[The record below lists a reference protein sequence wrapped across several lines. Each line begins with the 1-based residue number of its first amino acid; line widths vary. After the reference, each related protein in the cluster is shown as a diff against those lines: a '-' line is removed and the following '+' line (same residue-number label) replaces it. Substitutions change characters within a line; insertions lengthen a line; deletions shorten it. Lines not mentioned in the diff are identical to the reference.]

1 MRPERNERERGAGRS
16 FHSEVFEGKEW
27 RTEKGRGK
35 KGTDKERGGGKKEEK
50 ERKRGKVSSFAFVLL
65 YAKGSRATQNG
76 AFFQER
82 FFSRPAGE
90 NLSSE
95 GTRRGK
101 KLFRA
106 NFLNFVF
113 SSNGVRFLLNTGNKL
128 PISIYYGYIGL
139 FFKVKTEKNDSL

>member
-1 MRPERNERERGAGRS
+1 MRG
-16 FHSEVFEGKEW
+16 
-27 RTEKGRGK
+27 
-35 KGTDKERGGGKKEEK
+35 K
-50 ERKRGKVSSFAFVLL
+50 ERKREEVSSFAFVLL

-95 GTRRGK
+95 VTRRGK

-113 SSNGVRFLLNTGNKL
+113 SSNGARFLLNTGNKP

-139 FFKVKTEKNDSL
+139 FFKVKAEKNDSL

>member
-1 MRPERNERERGAGRS
+1 MADGKRQGVER
-16 FHSEVFEGKEW
+16 
-27 RTEKGRGK
+27 
-35 KGTDKERGGGKKEEK
+35 DGGKREE
-50 ERKRGKVSSFAFVLL
+50 VSSFAFVLL

-95 GTRRGK
+95 VTRRGK

-113 SSNGVRFLLNTGNKL
+113 SSNGARFLLNTGNKP

-139 FFKVKTEKNDSL
+139 FFKVKAEKNDSL

>member
-1 MRPERNERERGAGRS
+1 MAD
-16 FHSEVFEGKEW
+16 GK
-27 RTEKGRGK
+27 RQGVRKGRREK
-35 KGTDKERGGGKKEEK
+35 RGK
-50 ERKRGKVSSFAFVLL
+50 ERKREEVSSFAFVLL

-95 GTRRGK
+95 VTRRGK

-113 SSNGVRFLLNTGNKL
+113 QVTALVSC
-128 PISIYYGYIGL
+128 
-139 FFKVKTEKNDSL
+139 

>member
-1 MRPERNERERGAGRS
+1 MADGKRQGVERDGQR
-16 FHSEVFEGKEW
+16 
-27 RTEKGRGK
+27 KGRREK
-35 KGTDKERGGGKKEEK
+35 RGK
-50 ERKRGKVSSFAFVLL
+50 ERKRKEVSSFAFVRL

-128 PISIYYGYIGL
+128 PISLYYGYIGL
-139 FFKVKTEKNDSL
+139 FFKVKAEKNDSL